1 MALAAAPHAAA
12 AEGRA
17 AAAAAVLRRIERHD
31 FGADLRL
38 LGAAAPPPRAWLEL
52 EAAVAAAPPG
62 RARAALRAALAPRAR
77 RLPPLPARG
86 EPRCCSLAGAPRG
99 RRFAARPL
107 NALLAA
113 LFARVPPGAQ
123 AAGLPPIALS
133 RFDLHHAHLFLADP
147 EEEEGEEGC
156 GGGRHRHRRLGLLFH
171 AKEYPRADADA
182 FPADLGRCQRGSPLA
197 YDAAAMDWRNVV
209 YFAGALA
216 ALDLGPGGPL
226 HALLLM
232 DGLREA
238 RTVLESDFGAPL
250 AEVYHAE
257 AAERRPAHRLF
268 VLAP

>member
-1 MALAAAPHAAA
+1 MALAAAPHVAAA
-12 AEGRA
+12 AARA
-17 AAAAAVLRRIERHD
+17 AAAAAVLRRIARRD
-31 FGADLRL
+31 FGADLRP

-52 EAAVAAAPPG
+52 EAEVAAAAPG
-62 RARAALRAALAPRAR
+62 HARAALRAALAPRAR

-99 RRFAARPL
+99 RRFVARPL
-107 NALLAA
+107 NAFLAA

-123 AAGLPPIALS
+123 AAGLPTISIS
-133 RFDLHHAHLFLADP
+133 RYDLHHAHLFLADP
-147 EEEEGEEGC
+147 EREGEEGC
-156 GGGRHRHRRLGLLFH
+156 GGGRRLHHRLGLLFH
-171 AKEYPRADADA
+171 AKEYPLADADA

-226 HALLLM
+226 HAPLLM

-238 RTVLESDFGAPL
+238 RTVLESDFGEPL